1 MDTVLIVFI
10 SCMGSLLLFCIY
22 CSFQPPRVRRMYFES
37 EDDQR
42 PYVNRQHVQP
52 QPITIDIHNFAMSLN
67 SSTISESIYY
77 SPSSSNSN
85 HMNHFI
91 IARL

>member
-1 MDTVLIVFI
+1 MDVVLIVFI

-22 CSFQPPRVRRMYFES
+22 CSFKGPKVRRMYYEP
-37 EDDQR
+37 EEHEHR
-42 PYVNRQHVQP
+42 IYVAP
-52 QPITIDIHNFAMSLN
+52 PAITIDLNVHNFAISTDT
-67 SSTISESIYY
+67 STISESIYY
-77 SPSSSNSN
+77 SPSSNNSN

>member
-37 EDDQR
+37 EDDHR
-42 PYVNRQHVQP
+42 PYVNRQYVQP

>member
-37 EDDQR
+37 EDDHR

-52 QPITIDIHNFAMSLN
+52 QPITIDIILLCH
-67 SSTISESIYY
+67 
-77 SPSSSNSN
+77 
-85 HMNHFI
+85 
-91 IARL
+91 